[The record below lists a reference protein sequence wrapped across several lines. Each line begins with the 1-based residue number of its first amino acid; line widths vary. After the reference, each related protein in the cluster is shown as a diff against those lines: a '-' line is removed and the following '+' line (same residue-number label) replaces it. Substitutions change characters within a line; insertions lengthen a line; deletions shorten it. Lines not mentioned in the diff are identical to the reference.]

1 MNESE
6 IESDGESFP
15 LGRSDN
21 LNLFSGPPKSILA
34 RTFLKTCLY
43 EGASAEQL
51 TASPWQPGAGQYG
64 ECRHT
69 FGMPETNLLV

>member
-21 LNLFSGPPKSILA
+21 LNLFSGPSRSILA

-51 TASPWQPGAGQYG
+51 TTSPCQPGAGQYA
-64 ECRHT
+64 ECRYT
-69 FGMPETNLLV
+69 LELSETNLLV